1 MNKINSYSGICRFCG
16 SNACKTSMSDNSRI
30 KLSQLRALISVAL
43 HGNFSE
49 AALHLGLS
57 QSAVSH
63 AIATLEEEL
72 GVVLF
77 VRGRQGAS
85 PTPVGERV
93 IDRAKSMLQLLE
105 EIVKEANIEK
115 GLQGG
120 SVRIASFRSMA
131 THILPAVIAQF
142 QISFPKIAVSI
153 IEHFDHVGV
162 ERALRVGQADIGFT
176 YLPAPDE
183 FETWELLRDEYVV
196 LLPPQPRLKNALL
209 TWEQLAAYPL
219 IFPGPTNDACS
230 IRIRNHLLALG
241 FSLKIA
247 YEVNEDSTIVS
258 MVVQGLGAAIL
269 ARLAAE
275 PVPAGVHVC
284 SLPVPLERVIGVA
297 GLANALHTP
306 AVFAFLDALRNTEQ
320 FNSYM
325 RKTENLQL

>member
-1 MNKINSYSGICRFCG
+1 
-16 SNACKTSMSDNSRI
+16 MSDNSQI
-30 KLSQLRALISVAL
+30 KLSQLRALVSVAF
-43 HGNFSE
+43 HSNFSE

-77 VRGRQGAS
+77 TRGRQGAS

-93 IDRAKSMLQLLE
+93 IDHARSMLQLLE
-105 EIVKEANIEK
+105 AIVKEANLEK
-115 GLQGG
+115 GLHGG
-120 SVRIASFRSMA
+120 SVRIASFRSVA
-131 THILPAVIAQF
+131 THILPAVIARF

-153 IEHFDHVGV
+153 IEHFDQIGV
-162 ERALRVGQADIGFT
+162 DLALRTVKDDIGFT

-183 FETWELLRDEYVV
+183 FEAWELLRDEYVV
-196 LLPPQPRLKNALL
+196 LLPPQPRLKNTQL
-209 TWEQLAAYPL
+209 TWKQLATYPL
-219 IFPGPTNDACS
+219 ILPGPTNDACS
-230 IRIRNHLLALG
+230 IRIRNHLLTLG
-241 FSLKIA
+241 FPLKVT

-275 PVPAGVHVC
+275 PVPAEVHVC

-297 GLANALHTP
+297 GLVNALHTP
-306 AVFAFLDALRNTEQ
+306 AVFAFLDALKGAERFNTA
-320 FNSYM
+320 
-325 RKTENLQL
+325 